1 MVGPAASVMARTA
14 ASLAAGFSEEGGS
27 AGLWVTEAAFLVAAG
42 GLAEAADEVVVVTS
56 HQEVLVGVGAM
67 AVEDLGG
74 LGGTAAT
81 VPARSVVAFAELVP
95 GEELAAGGGGQRW
108 RYGSWQL
115 CDRHRRRRNA
125 QSARNV
131 VGERRLV

>member
-67 AVEDLGG
+67 AVEDSGG

-95 GEELAAGGGGQRW
+95 GEELAAAGGVAAVALW
-108 RYGSWQL
+108 L
-115 CDRHRRRRNA
+115 LA
-125 QSARNV
+125 TV
-131 VGERRLV
+131 

>member
-1 MVGPAASVMARTA
+1 MVEPAASVMVRTA
-14 ASLAAGFSEEGGS
+14 ASLAAGFSEEGVK
-27 AGLWVTEAAFLVAAG
+27 AGLWVTEAAFLVVAG
-42 GLAEAADEVVVVTS
+42 GLAEAADMAVAVTS

-95 GEELAAGGGGQRW
+95 GEELAAAGGVAAVALW
-108 RYGSWQL
+108 L
-115 CDRHRRRRNA
+115 LA
-125 QSARNV
+125 TV
-131 VGERRLV
+131 